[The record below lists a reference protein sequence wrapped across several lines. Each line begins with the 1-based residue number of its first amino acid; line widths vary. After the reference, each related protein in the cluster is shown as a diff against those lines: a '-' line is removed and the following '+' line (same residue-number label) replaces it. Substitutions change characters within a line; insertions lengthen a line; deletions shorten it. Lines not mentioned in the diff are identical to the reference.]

1 MKKLMAI
8 CMVLI
13 LITGVFT
20 GCSSNGETE
29 KGTKYNKEFSKE
41 KMITVSGEELDL
53 NKEKDVFANKAL
65 GFGFVKPG
73 VWKDIDEDKLSTM
86 VLGISEYSLG
96 YLPSEQVEFLKS
108 LNVEELTEEEI
119 NKILKEMYEKKFD
132 FLCIY
137 RVNEDNSETKERVEE
152 IKKQYSD
159 IIELGAIDK
168 DSYFIA
174 YNSELPSEDL
184 ADKDKKEIQALI
196 ESIDELQKNMI
207 LFPPILEDE
216 NKEFEGDLK
225 SFETVDVNGKAVTQ
239 DILKDYDITMVN
251 IWTTWCGFC
260 VEEMPELQELYKG
273 LPENVNMITI
283 CGDAA
288 DEPEL
293 TKEILTA
300 SKAEFTTLQGNKDLE
315 KSVLQ
320 YVTGFPTTIFVDSKG
335 NVIGAPQVGAPAAEG
350 EIVEGYTK
358 LINDALSK
366 IGK

>member
-13 LITGVFT
+13 LITGIFT
-20 GCSSNGETE
+20 GCSSNGETQ
-29 KGTKYNKEFSKE
+29 KGTKYNKEFSTE
-41 KMITVSGEELDL
+41 KMITITGKELDI
-53 NKEKDVFANKAL
+53 KKVDHIFADRAL
-65 GFGFVKPG
+65 GFGFVKPDSWG
-73 VWKDIDEDKLSTM
+73 KINEEQINTM
-86 VLGISEYSLG
+86 VAGVTEYDLG
-96 YLPSEQVEFLKS
+96 YLPETEIEFLK
-108 LNVEELTEEEI
+108 NYNPEGVAEEELKKVLTEVYSKMF
-119 NKILKEMYEKKFD
+119 N

-137 RVNEDNSETKERVEE
+137 RVNDDDSESKDRAKEIEKE
-152 IKKQYSD
+152 YSD
-159 IIELGAIDK
+159 IIELGSIDK

-174 YNSELPSEDL
+174 YNSELPSGEL
-184 ADKDKKEIQALI
+184 TDKDKEQIQSLI
-196 ESIDELQKNMI
+196 DSIDELKENMI
-207 LFPPILEDE
+207 LFPSQLEQE
-216 NKEFEGDLK
+216 NSFEGNLNK
-225 SFETVDVNGKAVTQ
+225 FKTVDMEGKDVNQ
-239 DILKDYDITMVN
+239 DILKDYDVTMVN

-300 SKAEFTTLQGNKDLE
+300 SKADFTTLQGNEDLE
-315 KSVLQ
+315 KSILQ
-320 YVTGFPTTIFVDSKG
+320 NVTGFPTTIFVDSKG
-335 NVIGAPQVGAPAAEG
+335 NVIGAPQVGAPAAKG